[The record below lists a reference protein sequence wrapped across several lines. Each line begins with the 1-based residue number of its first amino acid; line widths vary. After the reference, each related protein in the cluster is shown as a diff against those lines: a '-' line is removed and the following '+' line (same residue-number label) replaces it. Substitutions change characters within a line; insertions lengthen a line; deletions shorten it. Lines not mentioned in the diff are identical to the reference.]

1 MRKTVSIVVGSILG
15 LMTISMISTL
25 IFEERMLET
34 FFDDVV
40 WYLFALFSV
49 VITGVASFLLIS
61 DGVATNKAASDT
73 NTEKGKLPLSTKIF
87 IVAMLLFLL
96 FAAASNSI
104 LYNRAHDEGYHEGYE
119 RAAELYRNEY
129 KNGYDRGHDDG
140 YYEGYVD
147 GLLVLEDTI
156 NE

>member
-34 FFDDVV
+34 FFDDVAGN
-40 WYLFALFSV
+40 LIILFSAV
-49 VITGVASFLLIS
+49 LAGLASFLLIS
-61 DGVATNKAASDT
+61 DGVATNEAASDT
-73 NTEKGKLPLSTKIF
+73 NAKKEGLSLSTKIF